1 MKNKKSKKFLITLL
15 VIVVFVAGIF
25 IGKVFSKNKQS
36 NEQSTETTTQ
46 IVEVEVG
53 TQTLENT
60 LTSSG
65 EISASSTEKISLSTS
80 KYFNTMCV
88 EQGDIVSSGENILEY
103 KDGTYLTAE
112 YDCLISTYSVP
123 ETGSKATSSNY
134 IEVQNIESMTMN
146 LSISESEINK
156 VAKGQE
162 VTITLSAIDNKTYSG
177 TIKSVSGIGTYQ
189 SSGTTFTAVVEFEND
204 GNVKPGMSAT
214 CSIVVEKAENCIAV
228 PIDSVQTNNVKL
240 PIK

>member
-25 IGKVFSKNKQS
+25 IGKVFSKDKQS

-112 YDCLISTYSVP
+112 YDCL
-123 ETGSKATSSNY
+123 SSSY
-134 IEVQNIESMTMN
+134 
-146 LSISESEINK
+146 K
-156 VAKGQE
+156 
-162 VTITLSAIDNKTYSG
+162 
-177 TIKSVSGIGTYQ
+177 
-189 SSGTTFTAVVEFEND
+189 
-204 GNVKPGMSAT
+204 
-214 CSIVVEKAENCIAV
+214 C
-228 PIDSVQTNNVKL
+228 
-240 PIK
+240 